1 MPLLLKSMWA
11 NHNHSVPLSNVHPTI
26 SSWWR
31 WIYIYF
37 TRSIVLILL
46 LMVTTTGGSSGSKEW
61 KRGPLYCIIMTP
73 SSPKRKV
80 LHINDSMMWNSV
92 KRFYFLPTN
101 SVTALGPV
109 KWESNP
115 PRLEQ
120 EEVPLPLYKPSTL
133 NFDLIMGGIHSKRS
147 PFPTLLDSSHYL

>member
-92 KRFYFLPTN
+92 KRFYFLPTKEREIFIFKGLF
-101 SVTALGPV
+101 SDCAGAREMGIQPASIGTRG
-109 KWESNP
+109 
-115 PRLEQ
+115 
-120 EEVPLPLYKPSTL
+120 STIA
-133 NFDLIMGGIHSKRS
+133 FI
-147 PFPTLLDSSHYL
+147 